1 MLSHWFHISPSLL
14 STCFTL
20 IKQWPWTMA
29 GSCWFWTQ
37 NLIDGFIC
45 WIHVAQDRVQW
56 RAVVDTV
63 MNLLRDISD
72 Y

>member
-1 MLSHWFHISPSLL
+1 
-14 STCFTL
+14 
-20 IKQWPWTMA
+20 MA